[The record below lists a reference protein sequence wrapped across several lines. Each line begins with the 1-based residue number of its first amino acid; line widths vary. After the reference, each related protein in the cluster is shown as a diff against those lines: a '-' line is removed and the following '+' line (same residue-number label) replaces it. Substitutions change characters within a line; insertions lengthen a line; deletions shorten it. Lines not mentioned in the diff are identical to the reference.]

1 MPLVTPLPLGAD
13 AEVAE
18 LASFFR
24 TTLGFPPNSVLTMQ
38 RRPEIARAF
47 IALNRAVMANH
58 GRITSEQ
65 KRLVALIASQAA
77 GCRYC
82 QAHTALAAER
92 FGASAERLAAL
103 WSYQTSELFTEAEKA
118 AFDLA
123 LAGAM
128 QPSGVDADT
137 VERVR
142 RHWDDGELVELMGVI
157 ALFGF
162 LNRWNDGMGTTLEE
176 PARQAGATHLAEVDW
191 TPGKHVAALDLSVE
205 PKFVAD

>member
-1 MPLVTPLPLGAD
+1 MPLVSPLPLGAD

-18 LASFFR
+18 LASFFN

-47 IALNRAVMANH
+47 IALNKAVMTND

-65 KRLVALIASQAA
+65 KRLVALIASHAA

-92 FGASAERLAAL
+92 FGASSERLAAL
-103 WSYQTSELFTEAEKA
+103 WSYQTSELFTDAEKA

-128 QPSGVDADT
+128 QPSGIEPPLM
-137 VERVR
+137 ERVR
-142 RHWDDGELVELMGVI
+142 QHWDDGEIVELMGVI

-162 LNRWNDGMGTTLEE
+162 LNRWNDGMGTVLEG
-176 PARQAGATHLAEVDW
+176 PAREAGARHLGSARW
-191 TPGKHVAALDLSVE
+191 SAGKHG
-205 PKFVAD
+205 K

>member
-18 LASFFR
+18 LADFFN

-47 IALNRAVMANH
+47 IALNKAVMTNH

-65 KRLVALIASQAA
+65 KRLVALIASHAA

-103 WSYQTSELFTEAEKA
+103 WSYQSSDLFTDAEKS

-128 QPSGVDADT
+128 QPSGIDAQLM
-137 VERVR
+137 ERVR
-142 RHWDDGELVELMGVI
+142 QHWDDGELVELMGVI

-162 LNRWNDGMGTTLEE
+162 LNRWNDGMGTALEG
-176 PARQAGATHLAEVDW
+176 PAREAGVRHLGSAGW
-191 TPGKHVAALDLSVE
+191 SAGKHGE
-205 PKFVAD
+205 

>member
-1 MPLVTPLPLGAD
+1 MPLVSPLPLGAD
-13 AEVAE
+13 ADVAE
-18 LASFFR
+18 LANFFNA
-24 TTLGFPPNSVLTMQ
+24 TLGFPPNSVLTMQ

-47 IALNRAVMANH
+47 IALNKAVMTNH

-65 KRLVALIASQAA
+65 KRLVALIASHAA

-103 WSYQTSELFTEAEKA
+103 WSYQSSALFTEAEKA

-128 QPSGVDADT
+128 QPSGIEPPLM
-137 VERVR
+137 ERVR
-142 RHWDDGELVELMGVI
+142 RHWDDGEIVELMGVI

-162 LNRWNDGMGTTLEE
+162 LNRWNDGMGTELE
-176 PARQAGATHLAEVDW
+176 PGARAAGEQHLSIIDW
-191 TPGKHVAALDLSVE
+191 SIGKHAAQE
-205 PKFVAD
+205 R

>member
-1 MPLVTPLPLGAD
+1 MPLVTPLPLGTD
-13 AEVAE
+13 PEVAE
-18 LASFFR
+18 LAQFFN

-47 IALNRAVMANH
+47 IGLNKAVMANH
-58 GRITSEQ
+58 GRVTHEQ

-92 FGASAERLAAL
+92 FGATDARLEAL
-103 WSYQTSELFTEAEKA
+103 WSWQDSESFTDAEKV

-123 LAGAM
+123 LAGAA
-128 QPSGVDADT
+128 QPSAIDEALVA
-137 VERVR
+137 RVR
-142 RHWDDGELVELMGVI
+142 AHWDDGEIVELMGVI

-162 LNRWNDGMGTTLEE
+162 LNRWNDGMGTQLEG
-176 PARQAGATHLAEVDW
+176 PARAAGERRLDPVAW
-191 TPGKHVAALDLSVE
+191 TPGKHA
-205 PKFVAD
+205 

>member
-1 MPLVTPLPLGAD
+1 
-13 AEVAE
+13 VAE
-18 LASFFR
+18 LAAFFN

-47 IALNRAVMANH
+47 IALNKAVMDNR
-58 GRITSEQ
+58 GRVTSEQ
-65 KRLVALIASQAA
+65 KRLVALIVSHAA

-92 FGASAERLAAL
+92 FGASDARLEAL
-103 WSYQTSELFTEAEKA
+103 WTYQSSGLFTEAEKV

-128 QPSGVDADT
+128 QPSGVDT
-137 VERVR
+137 PLIERVR
-142 RHWDDGELVELMGVI
+142 RHWDDGEIVELMGVI

-162 LNRWNDGMGTTLEE
+162 LNRWNDGMGTAIESG
-176 PARQAGATHLAEVDW
+176 ARAAGERSLSDIGWSA
-191 TPGKHVAALDLSVE
+191 GKHAE
-205 PKFVAD
+205 

>member
-13 AEVAE
+13 PEVAE
-18 LASFFR
+18 LAQFFH

-47 IALNRAVMANH
+47 IALNKAVMTNH
-58 GRITSEQ
+58 GRLTSEQ
-65 KRLVALIASQAA
+65 KRLVALIASNAA

-92 FGASAERLAAL
+92 FGASDARLEEL
-103 WSYQTSELFTEAEKA
+103 WSYQSSDHFTEAEKA

-123 LAGAM
+123 LAGAA
-128 QPSGVDADT
+128 QPSAIDEMLI
-137 VERVR
+137 ERVR
-142 RHWDDGELVELMGVI
+142 AHWDDGELVELMGVI

-162 LNRWNDGMGTTLEE
+162 LNRWNDGMSTTLEA
-176 PARQAGATHLAEVDW
+176 PAREAGERRLAPVSW
-191 TPGKHVAALDLSVE
+191 TPGKHATGQR
-205 PKFVAD
+205 

>member
-1 MPLVTPLPLGAD
+1 MPLVPPLPLGAD

-18 LASFFR
+18 LADFFN

-47 IALNRAVMANH
+47 IALNKAVMTNH

-65 KRLVALIASQAA
+65 KRLVALIASHAA

-103 WSYQTSELFTEAEKA
+103 WSYQSSALFTEAEKA

-128 QPSGVDADT
+128 QPSGIEPPLM
-137 VERVR
+137 ERVR
-142 RHWDDGELVELMGVI
+142 QHWDDGEIVELMGVI

-162 LNRWNDGMGTTLEE
+162 LNRWNDGMGTVLEG
-176 PARQAGATHLAEVDW
+176 PAREAGARHLASAAW
-191 TPGKHVAALDLSVE
+191 SAGKHG
-205 PKFVAD
+205 K

>member
-1 MPLVTPLPLGAD
+1 MALVPPLPLGAD

-18 LASFFR
+18 LAKFFN

-47 IALNRAVMANH
+47 IALNKAVMANH
-58 GRITSEQ
+58 GRLTNEQ
-65 KRLVALIASQAA
+65 KRLVALIACHAA

-92 FGASAERLAAL
+92 FGASEARLSAL
-103 WSYQTSELFTEAEKA
+103 WTYQSSDVFTEAEKA

-123 LAGAM
+123 IAGAT
-128 QPSGVDADT
+128 QPSGIDEALI
-137 VERVR
+137 ERVR
-142 RHWDDGELVELMGVI
+142 AHWDDGELVELMGVI

-162 LNRWNDGMGTTLEE
+162 LNRWNDGMGTTLEA
-176 PARQAGATHLAEVDW
+176 PAEHAVQQFA
-191 TPGKHVAALDLSVE
+191 
-205 PKFVAD
+205 

>member
-1 MPLVTPLPLGAD
+1 MPPLVTPLPLGAD

-18 LASFFR
+18 LAKFFN
-24 TTLGFPPNSVLTMQ
+24 TTLGFAPNSVLTMQ

-47 IALNRAVMANH
+47 VTLNKAVMANQ
-58 GRITSEQ
+58 GRLTSEQ
-65 KRLVALIASQAA
+65 KRLVALIASHAA

-92 FGASAERLAAL
+92 FGAVEARLAEL
-103 WSYQTSELFTEAEKA
+103 WTYQASDLFTDAEKA

-128 QPSGVDADT
+128 QPSAIDEALI
-137 VERVR
+137 ERVR
-142 RHWDDGELVELMGVI
+142 SHWDDGEIVELMGVI

-162 LNRWNDGMGTTLEE
+162 LNRWNDGMGTTLEP
-176 PARQAGATHLAEVDW
+176 PAQAAAQRYLASVGW
-191 TPGKHVAALDLSVE
+191 SAGKHEA
-205 PKFVAD
+205 